1 MNVLVATLTDREIA
15 AKARPP
21 AIAIDRVVED
31 LLRRS
36 GYLALRDVS
45 CVALGDVLYLRGRLP
60 SYYLKQ
66 VAQEVAASAAGAR
79 RLINFIEVSA
89 SAGRMP
95 VGCDQARRPPSA
107 SRCSD

>member
-1 MNVLVATLTDREIA
+1 MDLLVATLTDREIA
-15 AKARPP
+15 TKARPP
-21 AIAIDRVVED
+21 AIAIDRKVED

-45 CVALGDVLYLRGRLP
+45 CVVLGDVLYLRGCLP

-66 VAQEVAASAAGAR
+66 VAQEVAASVAGAS
-79 RLINFIEVSA
+79 RLINVIEVSG

-95 VGCDQARRPPSA
+95 VGCDRAQRPTNA
-107 SRCSD
+107 SR